1 MYARL
6 HQLKDHNTIG
16 TVSSYHTSQEVHCN
30 SDVSVALQLPSSVN
44 KDVNDIH
51 IWPLRLFKQTTYINY
66 ICTSTVQLHMYKYST
81 ATYVQ
86 VQYSYICTST
96 VQLHMYKYSTA
107 TYVQVQYSYICTST
121 VQLHMYKY
129 STATYVQVQY
139 SYICTSTVQLHMYKY
154 STATYVQGCTHFLAD
169 KTKVAETS

>member
-16 TVSSYHTSQEVHCN
+16 TVSSYHTNQEVHCN

-51 IWPLRLFKQTTYINY
+51 IWPLRLFKQTTYIH
-66 ICTSTVQLHMYKYST
+66 QLQMYKYST
-81 ATYVQ
+81 ATYVQVQYSYICTSTYVQ

-96 VQLHMYKYSTA
+96 VQLHMYKYSTS
-107 TYVQVQYSYICTST
+107 TYVQV
-121 VQLHMYKY
+121 LMY
-129 STATYVQVQY
+129 
-139 SYICTSTVQLHMYKY
+139 
-154 STATYVQGCTHFLAD
+154 
-169 KTKVAETS
+169 